1 MQEMICN
8 ILMAGTIIITSPIA
22 AAAVLLIAYILRSDH
37 R

>member
-22 AAAVLLIAYILRSDH
+22 VAAVLIIAHILRSDQE
-37 R
+37 